1 MQDDGLLTGCTAGS
15 ISIFDVE
22 MEPARLQASLSG
34 ILCAMHSMTRRS
46 MYAKQEDDEGGRG
59 RGGEVADH
67 PQGAH

>member
-1 MQDDGLLTGCTAGS
+1 MGHEDWQHEVPLEQFCL
-15 ISIFDVE
+15 
-22 MEPARLQASLSG
+22 SLSG
-34 ILCAMHSMTRRS
+34 ILCARHSMIRWS